1 MSTELNVRQLRERL
15 RETQA
20 AFAARFG
27 VDQGT
32 VSNWETG
39 KTKPSGP
46 AKKLME
52 ALAGPDDRTG
62 AAA

>member
-1 MSTELNVRQLRERL
+1 MVIEIYVKALRERL
-15 RETQA
+15 VETQA

-46 AKKLME
+46 ARKIME
-52 ALAGPDDRTG
+52 ALRPAPEKTE
-62 AAA
+62 AA